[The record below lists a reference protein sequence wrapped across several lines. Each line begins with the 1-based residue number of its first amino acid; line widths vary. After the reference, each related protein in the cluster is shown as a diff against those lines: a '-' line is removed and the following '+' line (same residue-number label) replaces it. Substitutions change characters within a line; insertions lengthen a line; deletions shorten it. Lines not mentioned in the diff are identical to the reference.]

1 MRYANAIT
9 CRAAA
14 FVITNIVYAQEPDFE
29 EDEFIYDDLNL
40 EEEERI
46 YSIPNADD
54 VVPSLEDEG
63 TIHVTPFAFNV

>member
-1 MRYANAIT
+1 MH
-9 CRAAA
+9 
-14 FVITNIVYAQEPDFE
+14 AQEPDFE

-63 TIHVTPFAFNV
+63 MSAGDILAIDGSTNTKSAF